1 MYSGSIKKLVL
12 GLAFVSVFKTAYCQP
27 SDYMP
32 YYKEVNQAEL
42 QLADGKFD
50 DALGVYKVLFQRY
63 KPLSKDLYNAS
74 LCAVL
79 SKDYL
84 FAVSSAKECM
94 RQGYSKSKFQ
104 CRTYDSLPNP
114 YRKLLLSSY
123 DSLNTVYRVAVDSSY
138 YRALDSIDNQEITLL
153 KKTFGTK
160 DYGYG
165 SGNGNYAVFYAH
177 AKFLKEYIEKHGLPR
192 LASFSGHIL
201 PYSVILHHFGFM
213 NSVRQD
219 SIIPMAEKQEV
230 ESYSLRHLLFDAVMR
245 GEYPP
250 QDYYLC
256 LTYLHS
262 DLYTNLNTTEFYTID
277 LDKRCVVGTTNLL
290 PKAKATKINEFR
302 ALVGLESLDD
312 LKKKCKESA
321 MLKYFPYDKAKS
333 YFLSIGMYE
342 DNAATMSATS
352 QEILDRA
359 SAIGEFIHDAYIQA
373 KVNDFV
379 LPSDP
384 GVRMMVLP
392 PKRAQINN
400 HFR

>member
-1 MYSGSIKKLVL
+1 MKNLIL
-12 GLAFVSVFKTAYCQP
+12 GLAFVGFLKNSYSQP
-27 SDYMP
+27 TDYMP
-32 YYKEVNQAEL
+32 YYKAVNQAEL
-42 QLADGKFD
+42 QFTDGKFEE
-50 DALGVYKVLFQRY
+50 ALGLYKGLFRDY

-79 SKDYL
+79 SKDYV

-94 RQGYSKSKFQ
+94 SQGYSKSKFQ
-104 CRTYDSLPNP
+104 CHTYDSLPTP

-123 DSLNTVYRVAVDSSY
+123 DSLNAVYRAAVDSSY
-138 YRALDSIDNQEITLL
+138 YRALDSLNNEEIVLL
-153 KKTFGTK
+153 KMTFGTAN
-160 DYGYG
+160 YGYG
-165 SGNGNYAVFYAH
+165 SENGNYAVFYAH
-177 AKFLKEYIEKHGLPR
+177 AKFLKDYIEKHGLPR
-192 LASFSGHIL
+192 FASFSGHIL

-230 ESYSLRHLLFDAVMR
+230 ESYSLRRLLFDAVMR

-262 DLYTNLNTTEFYTID
+262 DLYTNLNTSEFYTID

-290 PKAKATKINEFR
+290 PKEKAKKINEFR
-302 ALVGLESLDD
+302 ALVGLESLDE
-312 LKKKCKESA
+312 LKRKSKEA
-321 MLKYFPYDKAKS
+321 VMLKYYPYDKAKS
-333 YFLSIGMYE
+333 YFISIGMYE

-359 SAIGEFIHDAYIQA
+359 AVICSFIHDAYIQG

-392 PKRAQINN
+392 PKRVQINN
-400 HFR
+400 HFH